1 MQVWAERQTCHWQ
14 ERPSHRRCRRTRWL
28 SLPPMRQLS
37 QFRRWSVY
45 QLYSTRRRIR
55 TYEVVPHNFNI
66 MSTFLTRLSDT
77 ALPQMWNCPCVLFL
91 QLRRSGQLKFNIQ
104 LPSKQASTINY
115 QQRISS
121 WEYQHLWTQL
131 LRSARL
137 KLEKPSMH
145 HRKMWSFGSKKF

>member
-14 ERPSHRRCRRTRWL
+14 ERPRRQRRRRTRWL
-28 SLPPMRQLS
+28 SLPSMRQLS

-45 QLYSTRRRIR
+45 QLCSTRRGIR
-55 TYEVVPHNFNI
+55 AYEVVLHNLY
-66 MSTFLTRLSDT
+66 MMQTFLIRLSDT
-77 ALPQMWNCPCVLFL
+77 ALRRMWNCPSVLFL
-91 QLRRSGQLKFNIQ
+91 QLPRLGQPKFNIQ

-121 WEYQHLWTQL
+121 WEYQHLWIQL
-131 LRSARL
+131 LRIARH

-145 HRKMWSFGSKKF
+145 LRKMWSSGSKKF